1 MRSPALLRGLE
12 GVQTYGALQYLLHT
26 ISYLLA
32 EGEIGASHRDGLQ
45 PVSMSP
51 SNNLLTVTP
60 TFVKHIS
67 PIHTVAAQHKVEGG
81 QTTGY
86 GSSQVEQDR
95 TGGKPQTGPKP
106 TEHGTVRRPGI
117 PSREDSAGRD
127 PDKTRPRTGTTGG
140 DPNEMMP
147 GKTPPGYDKSKPRPA
162 TATEQGA
169 TDQMQGKNQGMG
181 HLGSDPTKDTG
192 GPKPDYGNK
201 DPQKDVDEEG
211 LVGRG
216 NMHDVD
222 SGDTAGMPKD
232 AKPASGSPAEHH
244 EGKRQA
250 KGSAGSGDSWDPS
263 SDTPSLDK
271 GARVTDPRTPRE
283 ERSGLSPTDGP
294 PEGSPEP
301 GSYVEELT
309 KNVRPNETPDGP
321 QEMPPKVP
329 SAINPQQPKGS

>member
-1 MRSPALLRGLE
+1 
-12 GVQTYGALQYLLHT
+12 
-26 ISYLLA
+26 
-32 EGEIGASHRDGLQ
+32 
-45 PVSMSP
+45 MSP

-60 TFVKHIS
+60 TFMKHIS
-67 PIHTVAAQHKVEGG
+67 PIHTVPAQDKDEGG
-81 QTTGY
+81 RTTGY

-117 PSREDSAGRD
+117 PSREGSAGRD
-127 PDKTRPRTGTTGG
+127 PDNTRPRTTGG
-140 DPNEMMP
+140 DPNKMMP
-147 GKTPPGYDKSKPRPA
+147 GKTPPGYDRSKPRPA

-181 HLGSDPTKDTG
+181 HLGGDPTKDTG

-201 DPQKDVDEEG
+201 DPQKDEEELMQG
-211 LVGRG
+211 SNMQVGQG
-216 NMHDVD
+216 NAHDVD
-222 SGDTAGMPKD
+222 SGDTAGMLKD
-232 AKPASGSPAEHH
+232 AKPASASPAEHH
-244 EGKRQA
+244 EGKRRA

-301 GSYVEELT
+301 GSYAEELT

-321 QEMPPKVP
+321 QGMPPKVP
-329 SAINPQQPKGS
+329 SAINP